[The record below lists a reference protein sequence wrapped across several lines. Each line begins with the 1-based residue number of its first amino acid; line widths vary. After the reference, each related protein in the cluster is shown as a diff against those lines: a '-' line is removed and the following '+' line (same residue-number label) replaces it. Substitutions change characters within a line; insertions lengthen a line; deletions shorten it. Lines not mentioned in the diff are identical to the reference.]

1 MGANR
6 SVIRVSL
13 LLPLTVIAGLL
24 LGACSTFGLTPGSY
38 GGALVDTISVS
49 GVGEAFGRPD
59 IATVQLGVNV
69 TDPDIGD
76 AVAESNATMEA
87 ITAALV
93 ELGVSDSDIQST
105 NFSVWPEDR
114 YDPQTGQPTGERVYH
129 VDSTVIAKLRQIDKA
144 GEAIEVALDAGAN
157 NVYGLNFGIDDT
169 AALEAEAR
177 GLAIED
183 ARERAQQLADQFGIG
198 LGEVVT
204 INETTYGP
212 PSTYSAAFQGVGGGE
227 GAPPISEG
235 TLALN
240 VMVNVTYAIER

>member
-1 MGANR
+1 
-6 SVIRVSL
+6 VWI
-13 LLPLTVIAGLL
+13 LPLVLIAGLL
-24 LGACSTFGLTPGSY
+24 SSCSTFGLTPGSY
-38 GGALVDTISVS
+38 GGTLVDTISVT

-59 IATVQLGVNV
+59 IATVQVGVSV
-69 TDPDIGD
+69 TDPDVGD
-76 AVAESNATMEA
+76 AVAESNARMEA

-93 ELGVSDSDIQST
+93 EMGVAAGDIQST

-114 YDPQTGQPTGERVYH
+114 YDPQTGQATGERVYH
-129 VDSTVIAKLRQIDKA
+129 VDSTVIAKIRDIDRA

-157 NVYGLNFGIDDT
+157 NVYGLGFSIDDT

-177 GLAIED
+177 ELAIAD
-183 ARERAQQLADQFGIG
+183 AHERAQQLAEQFGVS

-204 INETTYGP
+204 INEAAYGP
-212 PSTYSAAFQGVGGGE
+212 PTTYSPAVGGMGGAE

-240 VMVNVTYAIER
+240 VTVNVTYAIER

>member
-1 MGANR
+1 MGAHR
-6 SVIRVSL
+6 SGIRISL
-13 LLPLTVIAGLL
+13 FLPLAVVAGLL

-38 GGALVDTISVS
+38 GGTLVDTISVS
-49 GVGEAFGRPD
+49 GVGEAFGSPD

-69 TDPDIGD
+69 TNADIGD
-76 AVAESNATMEA
+76 AVAESNAMMEA

-93 ELGVSDSDIQST
+93 EMGVSAGDIQST

-129 VDSTVIAKLRQIDKA
+129 VDSTVIAKIREIERA

-157 NVYGLNFGIDDT
+157 NVYGLNFSIDDT
-169 AALEAEAR
+169 AALESEAR
-177 GLAIED
+177 ALAIDD
-183 ARERAQQLADQFGIG
+183 AHERAAQLAEQFGVG

-204 INETTYGP
+204 ISETTYGP
-212 PSTYSAAFQGVGGGE
+212 PSTYSAVFQGVGGGE

>member
-1 MGANR
+1 
-6 SVIRVSL
+6 VWI
-13 LLPLTVIAGLL
+13 LPLVLIAGLL
-24 LGACSTFGLTPGSY
+24 SSCSAIGLTPGSY
-38 GGALVDTISVS
+38 GGTLVDTISVT

-59 IATVQLGVNV
+59 ISTVQVGVSVSN
-69 TDPDIGD
+69 PDVGD
-76 AVAESNATMEA
+76 AVAESNSRMEA

-93 ELGVSDSDIQST
+93 EMGVAAGDIQST

-129 VDSTVIAKLRQIDKA
+129 VDSTVIAKIRDIDRA

-157 NVYGLNFGIDDT
+157 NVYGLGFSIDDT

-183 ARERAQQLADQFGIG
+183 AHERAEQLAQQFGVG

-204 INETTYGP
+204 INEAAYGP
-212 PSTYSAAFQGVGGGE
+212 PMTYSPAVGGMGGAE

-240 VMVNVTYAIER
+240 VTVNVTYAIER